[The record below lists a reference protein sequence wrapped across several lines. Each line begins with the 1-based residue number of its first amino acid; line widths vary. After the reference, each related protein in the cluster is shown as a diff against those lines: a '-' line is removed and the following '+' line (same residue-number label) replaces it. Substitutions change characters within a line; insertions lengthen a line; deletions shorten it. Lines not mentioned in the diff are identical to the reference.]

1 MRICITH
8 CCAKKDDAL
17 KGGGMRD
24 GPDRLY
30 TATPT
35 KRFMETCKKC
45 RVHWAIFSDKYGV
58 WFPDIKHEWY
68 EKDPSRVSE
77 AEFARLLDDF
87 DAKLE
92 RFDEIWFYHNPGR
105 FHPLYKRLL
114 SQTKLRDRIHMFSHL
129 GEIGLEQFR
138 SGNIGA
144 GMMKQRDSSA
154 DPGSVRVSLREA
166 AQILGELHICKA
178 HGPNGK
184 INGPNC
190 QNHLGHRDPQT
201 GRWHWD
207 VAELI
212 REAERR
218 QSVPVEVIQSLR
230 DRYRIPEPPDGGG
243 ERETKNKPNLPQA
256 SRAELALAFQD
267 ACVQLDS
274 GLKNALPAWQV
285 NPDRRSLGNLI
296 REASEK
302 GLFGELQVREGRF
315 VNAVRNALYHPTP
328 ENISDDR
335 IRRATDSAQALWS
348 ELK

>member
-1 MRICITH
+1 
-8 CCAKKDDAL
+8 
-17 KGGGMRD
+17 MRD

-267 ACVQLDS
+267 ACVQLES